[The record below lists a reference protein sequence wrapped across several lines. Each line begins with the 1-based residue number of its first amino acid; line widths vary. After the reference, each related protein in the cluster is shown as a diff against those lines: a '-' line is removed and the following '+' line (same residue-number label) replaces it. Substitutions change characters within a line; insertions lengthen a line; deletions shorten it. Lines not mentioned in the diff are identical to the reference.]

1 MIDPMPRRAESPRE
15 TTAEQEPGLGTA
27 MGGGATDTSMG
38 GGSYRLASDPI
49 TFAYRAAYQAVLACT
64 LENERRTRNA
74 LDAAERIR
82 AAAEQ
87 AATATLKRAEEEN
100 AQRLS
105 EARQRAESLVQ
116 RAESLVVFARRQLY
130 ALGEESQT

>member
-1 MIDPMPRRAESPRE
+1 MAEPPRRTDEGAGLAGVPVFSEGLTES
-15 TTAEQEPGLGTA
+15 AQ
-27 MGGGATDTSMG
+27 
-38 GGSYRLASDPI
+38 GGSDRLASDPI

-64 LENERRTRNA
+64 LENERRSRNA

>member
-1 MIDPMPRRAESPRE
+1 MADLPRRTDEDAGM
-15 TTAEQEPGLGTA
+15 AGVPGFSEDVTGSA
-27 MGGGATDTSMG
+27 QG
-38 GGSYRLASDPI
+38 GGSDRLASDPI